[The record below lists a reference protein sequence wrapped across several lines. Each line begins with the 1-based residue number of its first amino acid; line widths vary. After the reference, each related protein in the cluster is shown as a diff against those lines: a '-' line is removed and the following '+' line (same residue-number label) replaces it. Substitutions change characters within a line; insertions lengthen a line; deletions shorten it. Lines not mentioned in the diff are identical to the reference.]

1 MVLKSTN
8 KIDTNRYKLEI
19 SVDAET
25 FEEGI
30 QKVFKKECKKIFVP
44 GFRKGKAP
52 RSFIEK
58 YYGENIFFE
67 KAVNETYPAALDA
80 AIKEAG
86 LEVVDDKIDL
96 DVLEI
101 GKEGYVFTAEL
112 TTKPEVSIA
121 DYKGIEVEKKSV
133 EVTDDDVNEEIDRA
147 KEKVSRLV
155 TVEDRAAQNDDVAVI
170 NFKGFVDDVAFE
182 GGESENFPL
191 TLGSGQFIPG
201 FEEQIVGH
209 NIGDEFDVNV
219 KFPEDYQA
227 ENLKGKDAVF
237 KVKLNEIKFKEY
249 PEINDEFAK
258 DVSEFDTLEE
268 YKEDLKKNILER
280 KQKESDNDVTN
291 QIIDKLIEL
300 MEAEIPQAMFEN
312 KINDDIKEFA
322 YRLQSQNIDLNTYMQ
337 YTGLDRKSIRE
348 GFRDQA
354 EKQVKLRLA
363 LEKIAQMEN
372 FEVTPEELEEEYK
385 KIAEIHKMELEQV
398 KSFIAEKDL
407 TNDVKVDKAMKLVK
421 ETANI
426 K

>member
-337 YTGLDRKSIRE
+337 YTGLDGKSIRE

>member
-1 MVLKSTN
+1 MGLKSTN

-30 QKVFKKECKKIFVP
+30 QKVFKRDCKKISVP

-86 LEVVDDKIDL
+86 LEVIDDKIDL

-121 DYKGIEVEKKSV
+121 DYKGIEIEKKST
-133 EVTDDDVNEEIDRA
+133 EVTDEDVNEEIDKA

-155 TVEDRAAQNDDVAVI
+155 TVEDRAAQDNDVAVI

-182 GGESENFPL
+182 GGESDNFPL

-209 NIGDEFDVNV
+209 SVGEEFDVNV

-312 KINDDIKEFA
+312 KINDDVKEFA

-337 YTGLDRKSIRE
+337 YTGLDGKSIRE

-363 LEKIAQMEN
+363 LEKIAEIEN
-372 FEVTPEELEEEYK
+372 FEVTSEELEEQFQ
-385 KIAEIHKMELEQV
+385 KIAELHQLEV
-398 KSFIAEKDL
+398 EKAKSFINEKDL
-407 TNDVKVDKAMKLVK
+407 TKDIMVDKAMKLVK

>member
-67 KAVNETYPAALDA
+67 KAVNETYPTALDA

-337 YTGLDRKSIRE
+337 YTGLDGKSIRE